1 MTEQLTDPTQILVVD
16 DDDAVREAIAALLQE
31 EGYTCERASGAQ
43 TALDSLRAAEHP
55 LVISDMR
62 MPVHDGMWLLDRI
75 KEEHPDTAV
84 IMLTAFGDTEAAVEC
99 LRKGAVDYLLK
110 PPRGTSL
117 VRAVERALSRRRLEL
132 ARQRYQRSLEQRVRE
147 KTAEL
152 SAALREIETAYAN
165 TLNALV
171 AALDAREHETSDHSQ
186 RVVRHTLAIARRL
199 GIPDAEIPDLTR
211 GALLHDIGKIGVPDA
226 ILLKP
231 GKLTQEE
238 WIEMRRHP
246 QTGFTILEPIPF
258 LTVPAEIV
266 LAHQERVDGGGYPRG
281 LVADAIPIGARI
293 FSIADTFDA
302 ITSNRPYRKGAPVE
316 AARDEIRRCTGSQFD
331 RACAEAFLSI
341 SPDELAL
348 LARPGLRP

>member
-1 MTEQLTDPTQILVVD
+1 MTESLTDPTQILVVD
-16 DDDAVREAIAALLQE
+16 DDDSVREAIATLLEE
-31 EGYTCERASGAQ
+31 EGYSCAKSDGAQ
-43 TALDSLRAAEHP
+43 AALDLLRGDEYP

-62 MPVHDGMWLLDRI
+62 MPGHDGMWLLERI
-75 KEEHPDTAV
+75 REEHADTAV
-84 IMLTAFGDTEAAVEC
+84 IMRTAFGDTEAAVDC

-110 PPRGTSL
+110 PPRVTNL

-165 TLNALV
+165 TLAALV

-186 RVVRHTLAIARRL
+186 RVVRYTLAVARRL
-199 GIPDAEIPDLTR
+199 GIPERDVPDLSR

-231 GKLTQEE
+231 GKLTADE
-238 WIEMRRHP
+238 WIEMRKHP
-246 QTGFTILEPIPF
+246 QTGFTILQPIPF
-258 LTVPAEIV
+258 LTVPAQLV
-266 LAHQERVDGGGYPRG
+266 LTHQERIDGCGYPRG
-281 LVADAIPIGARI
+281 LVGDAIPIGARI

-302 ITSNRPYRKGAPVE
+302 ITSNRPYRKGASVE
-316 AARDEIRRCTGSQFD
+316 AAREEIRRCAGLQFD
-331 RACAEAFLSI
+331 RECADAFLSF
-341 SPDELAL
+341 SLDELAS
-348 LARPGLRP
+348 LARPGVRP